1 MKKIILSLVCLLLVG
16 CSNGLKEEYDLVVK
30 ENAELKTQ
38 IQDLSTKL
46 SDYKKELDTQTQK
59 DEKGKVK
66 ISGGLVLTVD
76 AKLNDPNVGID
87 NFNTLVVRPF
97 QSNPEILVVDEEIVQ
112 KVKVGETY
120 FFEIKTKT
128 IHDVTYDEVV
138 DTINL
143 DLGAMQWLEVVD
155 VREPLENEYGLAE
168 NLHIEKLDKC
178 YKFGYDTVIQ
188 NLEQIKSL
196 LK

>member
-16 CSNGLKEEYDLVVK
+16 CSNGLKEEYDSVVK

-38 IQDLSTKL
+38 IQELSTKL
-46 SDYKKELDTQTQK
+46 INYKNELNKQKNELDTQPQE
-59 DEKGKVK
+59 DEKGRVK

-76 AKLNDPNVGID
+76 AKLIDPNID
-87 NFNTLVVRPF
+87 SDIPRVLVVRPF
-97 QSNPEILVVDEEIVQ
+97 QSNPEILMVDDKIAQ

-120 FFEIKTKT
+120 FFEMKTKT
-128 IHDVTYDEVV
+128 IEDVSFDEVI

-143 DLGAMQWLEVVD
+143 DLGAMRWLEVEN

-168 NLHIEKLDKC
+168 NLHID
-178 YKFGYDTVIQ
+178 VI
-188 NLEQIKSL
+188 K
-196 LK
+196 